1 MADIQKRPNN
11 IGKCRVFTAI
21 DGRKVH
27 RTIEDEI
34 VRPQKTSR
42 HEKLIYLQK
51 MRYEEASRS
60 EYRFTYYMRGLKK
73 GARGRW
79 VFGQFSVL
87 IPPADLKWLLRE
99 ARRRRWPG
107 F

>member
-1 MADIQKRPNN
+1 MANATTYPNHV
-11 IGKCRVFTAI
+11 GERLVFKAI
-21 DGRKVH
+21 DGRKAH

-34 VRPQKTSR
+34 IRPQKTSR
-42 HEKLIYLQK
+42 HRKLIYLQK
-51 MRYEEASRS
+51 MRYEEAGRV
-60 EYRFTYYMRGLKK
+60 EYRFTYFMRGFKK

-79 VFGQFSVL
+79 VFGQFSLL

>member
-1 MADIQKRPNN
+1 MADGLKQPNN
-11 IGKCRVFTAI
+11 IGKRRVFTAI

-27 RTIEDEI
+27 RTIQDEI
-34 VRPQKTSR
+34 IRPQRTSR
-42 HEKLIYLQK
+42 YGKLIYLQK
-51 MRYEEASRS
+51 MWYEKAGRS
-60 EYRFTYYMRGLKK
+60 EYRFTYYMRGHKE

>member
-1 MADIQKRPNN
+1 MTKVQTQPNN

-34 VRPQKTSR
+34 IRPQKTSR
-42 HEKLIYLQK
+42 HGKLIYLQK
-51 MRYEEASRS
+51 MQYEEGGRV
-60 EYRFTYYMRGLKK
+60 EYRFTYYMRGFKK
-73 GARGRW
+73 RPRGRW
-79 VFGQFSVL
+79 VFGQFSLL
-87 IPPADLKWLLRE
+87 IPPTDLKWLLRE

>member
-1 MADIQKRPNN
+1 MVNATTYPNHV
-11 IGKCRVFTAI
+11 GERLVFRAI
-21 DGRKVH
+21 DGRTAH

-34 VRPQKTSR
+34 IRPQKTSR
-42 HEKLIYLQK
+42 HGKLIYLQK
-51 MRYEEASRS
+51 MWYEEGGRS
-60 EYRFTYYMRGLKK
+60 EYRFTYYMRGFKK

-79 VFGQFSVL
+79 VFGQFSLL

>member
-1 MADIQKRPNN
+1 MVNAMTQPSHVGER
-11 IGKCRVFTAI
+11 RVFKAI

-27 RTIEDEI
+27 RTIKDEI
-34 VRPQKTSR
+34 IRRQETSR

-51 MRYEEASRS
+51 MWYEEERRV
-60 EYRFTYYMRGLKK
+60 EYRFTYFMRGFKK

-79 VFGQFSVL
+79 VFGQYSLL
-87 IPPADLKWLLRE
+87 IPPEDLKWLLGE

>member
-1 MADIQKRPNN
+1 MTNVTTLPSNVGKR
-11 IGKCRVFTAI
+11 RVFTAI

-34 VRPQKTSR
+34 IRPQKTSR

-51 MRYEEASRS
+51 MRYEEGDRV
-60 EYRFTYYMRGLKK
+60 EYRFTYYMRGFKPRV
-73 GARGRW
+73 RGRW

-87 IPPADLKWLLRE
+87 IPPVDLKWLLRE